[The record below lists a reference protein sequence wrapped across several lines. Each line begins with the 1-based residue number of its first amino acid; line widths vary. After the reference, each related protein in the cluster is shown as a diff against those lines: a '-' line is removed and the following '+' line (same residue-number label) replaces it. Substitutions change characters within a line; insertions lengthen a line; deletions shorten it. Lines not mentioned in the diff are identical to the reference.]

1 MVDSKLIENVLSA
14 YPKDY
19 RSEDVFAIDHPAGL
33 SGAEYWKID
42 APAGPLCLRRWP
54 AGLPTLDHLQYTQ
67 AVLWYLVFEGFNIVP
82 LPCETS
88 DNKGFIFCEGHY
100 WELLPWMGGTKD
112 MPNSLNGEVSNPD
125 SEGADFAE
133 SAEKT
138 VSSVQA
144 EFSNDRVE
152 PSRIV
157 SAMLTLAQFHEI
169 TSTFPLPNEAYG
181 ISFRVQRNQF
191 LWKEWA
197 KDRLV
202 SLTEQ
207 LRIQKRSART
217 FLEMELILEGQSL
230 IESFL
235 STGSGGMMMFVR
247 GSQISVPIQTTV
259 GNADRRHLLF
269 DSEGVCG
276 MIDFKEMGADS
287 VALDIASLLGSLAGN
302 DPKLWTYG
310 LKAYK
315 SIRSL
320 SEEELYLTM
329 ILDFGEMILSGL
341 EWLDKIYLKQVP
353 LSREQLLA
361 ILGRLRW
368 RTARLKNLRFDQSSF
383 VA

>member
-14 YPKDY
+14 YSEDY
-19 RSEDVFAIDHPAGL
+19 RSKDVFVIDHSAGL

-42 APAGPLCLRRWP
+42 APTGPFCLRRWP
-54 AGLPTLDHLQYTQ
+54 TGLPTLDHLQYTQ
-67 AVLWYLVFEGFNIVP
+67 AVLWYLAFEGFDIVP

-88 DNKGFIFCEGHY
+88 DNKGFVFCEEHY

-112 MPNSLNGEVSNPD
+112 LPNSLNGEESHPD
-125 SEGADFAE
+125 SEGGDFAE
-133 SAEKT
+133 SVENT
-138 VSSVQA
+138 VSPIHA
-144 EFSNDRVE
+144 EFSSNRVE

-169 TSTFPLPNEAYG
+169 TSTFPLPNEAKG
-181 ISFRVQRNQF
+181 ISFRVQRNLF
-191 LWKEWA
+191 LWKEWT
-197 KDRLV
+197 KDRLI

-207 LRIQKRSART
+207 LRIHKRSART
-217 FLEMELILEGQSL
+217 FLDMELILEGQTM

-235 STGSGGMMMFVR
+235 SAGNNGMMMFVR
-247 GSQISVPIQTTV
+247 GSQISVPIQTTI

-287 VALDIASLLGSLAGN
+287 VALDIASLLGSMAGN

-315 SIRSL
+315 SIRNL
-320 SEEELYLTM
+320 NEEELYLTM

-341 EWLDKIYLKQVP
+341 EWLDKIYLKKVP
-353 LSREQLLA
+353 LSREQQLA
-361 ILGRLRW
+361 ILDRLRW
-368 RTARLKNLRFDQSSF
+368 RTGRLKNLRFDQSSF